1 MSEPVRLH
9 PAEVDAIARRLLEL
23 LRAEGAIGAPPAAG
37 EMLTAAE
44 VARRFGVDRPWV
56 YAHADE
62 LGAVRLGD
70 GAKPRLRFAPGRVAQ
85 VLRARPPAVFESAR
99 VPAVDVSQLAP
110 DPLGVLP
117 DRWRAAVDGA

>member
-23 LRAEGAIGAPPAAG
+23 LRQERALPPTSPAAP
-37 EMLTAAE
+37 ELLTAAE
-44 VARRFGVDRPWV
+44 VARRFGVDRSWV

-62 LGAVRLGD
+62 LGAARLGD
-70 GAKPRLRFAPGRVAQ
+70 GAKPRLRFDSERVGRALRVQPASTGRVP
-85 VLRARPPAVFESAR
+85 VL
-99 VPAVDVSQLAP
+99 DVSELAS